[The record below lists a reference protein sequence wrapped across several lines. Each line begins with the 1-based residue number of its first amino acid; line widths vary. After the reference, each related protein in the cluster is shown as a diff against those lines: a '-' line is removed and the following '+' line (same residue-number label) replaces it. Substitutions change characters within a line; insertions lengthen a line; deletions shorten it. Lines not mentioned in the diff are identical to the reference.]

1 MLLAEPAKIL
11 VKSYKIYEIGI
22 IYKKE
27 VKGRIRLRGYLL
39 LDIKKNRGK
48 RIVERYFVIDQQ
60 IARHFVN
67 CSECLS
73 NPLPF

>member
-11 VKSYKIYEIGI
+11 VKSYKIDEIGI
-22 IYKKE
+22 IYKNE

-48 RIVERYFVIDQQ
+48 D
-60 IARHFVN
+60 
-67 CSECLS
+67 C
-73 NPLPF
+73 